1 MLFFTFITGL
11 VFGILTMG
19 IIVDQVEKHIRA

>member
-19 IIVDQVEKHIRA
+19 AITDMVEKGVK